1 MALSVSRW
9 ASSARTMTAAA
20 DPSDTPEQS
29 KMPSWPAM
37 IGEEAMVSI
46 GTSRR
51 NWARGLT
58 APFLWFF
65 HAMRVSTFFS
75 SSLSTPYFFE
85 YAGANRENS
94 AGADSSAAE
103 PSSGGRDT
111 TSPEN
116 PESFSFSTPMAMAV
130 STAPDATA

>member
-1 MALSVSRW
+1 
-9 ASSARTMTAAA
+9 MTAAG
-20 DPSDTPEQS
+20 DPSETPEQS

-37 IGEEAMVSI
+37 IGEAAMVSI
-46 GTSRR
+46 GTSFR

-65 HAMRVSTFFS
+65 QAMRVRTFFS

-85 YAGANRENS
+85 YAGASSENR

-103 PSSGGRDT
+103 PSSGGREPT
-111 TSPEN
+111 RPEKT
-116 PESFSFSTPMAMAV
+116 ESL
-130 STAPDATA
+130 

>member
-1 MALSVSRW
+1 MGLSGW
-9 ASSARTMTAAA
+9 GWGPPARTMTAAA
-20 DPSDTPEQS
+20 EPSDTPEQS

-37 IGEEAMVSI
+37 IGEEAIVSI

-51 NWARGLT
+51 NCARGLT

-65 HAMRVSTFFS
+65 HAMRVRTFFN

-94 AGADSSAAE
+94 AGADNSAAD
-103 PSSGGRDT
+103 PSSGGRET
-111 TSPEN
+111 T
-116 PESFSFSTPMAMAV
+116 
-130 STAPDATA
+130 